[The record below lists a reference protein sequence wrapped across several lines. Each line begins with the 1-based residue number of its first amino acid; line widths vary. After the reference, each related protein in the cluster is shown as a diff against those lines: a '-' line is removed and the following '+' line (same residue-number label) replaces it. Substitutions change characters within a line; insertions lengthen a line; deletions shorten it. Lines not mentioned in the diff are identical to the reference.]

1 MRMSRKTIGA
11 AVITM
16 LLAAPM
22 ALAQTQSQPTQPP
35 KTMPNTGMMD
45 QGGMSGM
52 MGQGGMMDMM
62 TQMNEMMESCNK
74 MMQTM
79 APKDAPAAPPKT

>member
-1 MRMSRKTIGA
+1 MRMSRKAIGA
-11 AVITM
+11 AVIAM
-16 LLAAPM
+16 LLAAPV
-22 ALAQTQSQPTQPP
+22 ALAQTQGQPTQPP
-35 KTMPNTGMMD
+35 KTMPNTGMMN
-45 QGGMSGM
+45 QGDMSGM